1 MFFCMNMNTKVLY
14 KLVVLFL
21 LVTPKHA
28 RSTQNSKF
36 VIPLQYFK
44 KEGMDRIDFLHV
56 DKHQT
61 IHQVDTIIL
70 GTQNNEFAKSLH
82 ISRKK

>member
-44 KEGMDRIDFLHV
+44 KEGMDEIDFLHV

-61 IHQVDTIIL
+61 IHQVDTISL
-70 GTQNNEFAKSLH
+70 GGHGQAFPKCPNYPK
-82 ISRKK
+82 

>member
-1 MFFCMNMNTKVLY
+1 MNMKVLY

-28 RSTQNSKF
+28 QSTQNSEF

-44 KEGMDRIDFLHV
+44 KEGIDEIDFVHV
-56 DKHQT
+56 DEHQT
-61 IHQVDTIIL
+61 IRQVDTISL
-70 GTQNNEFAKSLH
+70 GGHGQAFPKCPNYPK
-82 ISRKK
+82 

>member
-36 VIPLQYFK
+36 AIPLQYFK
-44 KEGMDRIDFLHV
+44 KEGMDEIDFLHV

-61 IHQVDTIIL
+61 FHQVDTIIL
-70 GTQNNEFAKSLH
+70 GGHGQAF
-82 ISRKK
+82 RKCPNYPK